1 MIIWH
6 LLVLHVCIQSSGPPM
21 GKTVILNVDEE
32 TELERSANLLRVIEL
47 LQDEGCVWSQPA
59 WLHPS
64 HHDRITLEASS
75 AWGSDIYWTSMGKS
89 SLRCI
94 VKDVHYMRLKYLFL
108 FSLHF
113 NYPFFFL
120 SLSLYVSAYPFSW
133 GLGPALH
140 PLSFVSSTFWT
151 PPNMFLLPFLFVFPQ
166 RFPLPFCLPKSLLLA
181 LCSMPVFFFFFFL
194 LSFPHLCLISVVF
207 SCLDICQ
214 TKSWNSSRVWS
225 QPPDAQHDMSPRIC
239 GASHGMMDRSRGWSM
254 AAWASS
260 GFTLYLLPLEE
271 MDHMLT
277 AVTAAWLW
285 LRISSPQVRKVPEWI
300 FAFLIT

>member
-94 VKDVHYMRLKYLFL
+94 VKDVHYMRLKYSYFL
-108 FSLHF
+108 SILIIL
-113 NYPFFFL
+113 FFFL
-120 SLSLYVSAYPFSW
+120 SLF
-133 GLGPALH
+133 
-140 PLSFVSSTFWT
+140 
-151 PPNMFLLPFLFVFPQ
+151 MFLLIPSLGDLVQPSILFPLSLLLFGLPQICFSFPFCLFFPKDFPFLFV
-166 RFPLPFCLPKSLLLA
+166 SLN
-181 LCSMPVFFFFFFL
+181 
-194 LSFPHLCLISVVF
+194 LSS
-207 SCLDICQ
+207 
-214 TKSWNSSRVWS
+214 
-225 QPPDAQHDMSPRIC
+225 
-239 GASHGMMDRSRGWSM
+239 
-254 AAWASS
+254 
-260 GFTLYLLPLEE
+260 
-271 MDHMLT
+271 
-277 AVTAAWLW
+277 
-285 LRISSPQVRKVPEWI
+285 
-300 FAFLIT
+300 

>member
-94 VKDVHYMRLKYLFL
+94 VKDVHYMRLKYSYFL
-108 FSLHF
+108 SILIIL
-113 NYPFFFL
+113 FFFSL

-181 LCSMPVFFFFFFL
+181 LCSMPVFFFFFSSFL
-194 LSFPHLCLISVVF
+194 SPISV
-207 SCLDICQ
+207 
-214 TKSWNSSRVWS
+214 SSQWFFPVLIFAKPNPEIPAGFEVSLQMHSMTWAPGS
-225 QPPDAQHDMSPRIC
+225 VGPPTAWWT
-239 GASHGMMDRSRGWSM
+239 GAEDG
-254 AAWASS
+254 
-260 GFTLYLLPLEE
+260 
-271 MDHMLT
+271 
-277 AVTAAWLW
+277 AWL
-285 LRISSPQVRKVPEWI
+285 LERHLGSLCICSH
-300 FAFLIT
+300 